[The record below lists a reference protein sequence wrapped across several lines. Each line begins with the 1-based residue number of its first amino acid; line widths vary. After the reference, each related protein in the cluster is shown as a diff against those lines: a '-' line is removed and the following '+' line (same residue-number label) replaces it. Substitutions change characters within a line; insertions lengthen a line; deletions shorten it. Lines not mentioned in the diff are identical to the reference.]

1 MSIAT
6 ACEEC
11 GRDYSVKDEMAGK
24 KFKCKEC
31 GAIVVVPS
39 SRKSGGTSSV
49 AKKRPPKKSDPDDE
63 YGDTLDADDDNQ
75 DELRPPVSKRKPVTK
90 KKKSARSSSGGTGL
104 WAKIGGGIFTGLVVL
119 GFIARLFKAAGGIGG
134 DGVNWQEFRAPNGR
148 YTVLFP
154 AASKQKPQPDPGVS
168 TFLGESRNFACAVT
182 HAKLPPGTGALLGQL
197 SPQMLSDQL
206 IKEGY
211 PGVQLITNRPATLGG
226 LPSHETSFN
235 KDGMRLT
242 ERSIIVGDELFNCEF
257 ISKSDPP
264 AAEFQKFYESFRI
277 VGAGAP
283 AAAGAAM
290 PGGAMPGGAM
300 PGGPPVVPGAPGGPA
315 AVPGGTSP

>member
-11 GRDYSVKDEMAGK
+11 GRDYSLKDEMAGK

-90 KKKSARSSSGGTGL
+90 KKKSSRSSSGGTGL

-235 KDGMRLT
+235 KDGVRLT

-264 AAEFQKFYESFRI
+264 AAEFQKFYDSFRI

-300 PGGPPVVPGAPGGPA
+300 PGGQPVVPGTPGGPA